1 MKNVAFIRG
10 GLGLQTLEYMAVLYL
25 MHVSDKKIDEIYLSI
40 GHHENALH
48 EHLSIKWLEQLFV
61 VDLPIISVDSLAKQ
75 AIWQRPDLFKLMVS
89 SLEEIR
95 PNLKKEIRAHDRPL
109 LHVRSGD
116 RSVSTIERFV
126 SLGRKMGPGLVI
138 VGNDRQTNAEIINKL
153 GFGEDIS
160 KDAVSDWRAIVGA
173 PVLGAAFSSFS
184 VSAMLFD
191 IQKEYFFL
199 EPSDEVNKEVTDKE
213 KKIMRFLIHNIFRNG
228 KII

>member
-1 MKNVAFIRG
+1 
-10 GLGLQTLEYMAVLYL
+10 
-25 MHVSDKKIDEIYLSI
+25 
-40 GHHENALH
+40 
-48 EHLSIKWLEQLFV
+48 LEQLFV

-160 KDAVSDWRAIVGA
+160 KDAVSDWRTIVGA